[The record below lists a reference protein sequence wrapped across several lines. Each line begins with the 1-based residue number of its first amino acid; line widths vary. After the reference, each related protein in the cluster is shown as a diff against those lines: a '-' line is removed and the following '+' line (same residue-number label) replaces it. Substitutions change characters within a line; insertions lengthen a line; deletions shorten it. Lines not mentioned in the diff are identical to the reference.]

1 MSTAES
7 DLDNHV
13 RETGFRLGRSQNSSP
28 ERDGFV
34 LLEEVGIGN
43 QASEDNDQRNS
54 DQGENAQINAVE
66 T

>member
-34 LLEEVGIGN
+34 QLEEVEMEN
-43 QASEDNDQRNS
+43 QAIEENDQRNR
-54 DQGENAQINAVE
+54 DQAENAQNNLVE